1 MKRSVGRKSVRP
13 IEPGPQGRCPSFAG
27 RRRLQFSFILPTGNV
42 VDARGAG
49 LLGEMVAGNAAFGYT
64 SLKVS
69 IPYPRVRRVANEAR
83 GDATLLTS
91 LHRFVS
97 QRFTSSRGLASVS
110 EEPDFGL
117 AMDTLTSVKD
127 LLFTLLLKVGVAS
140 SFAAL
145 LARWNTFRRVLFTE
159 ERDPD
164 QKLKLMLFMTPPLIV
179 GVSLRLVGFP
189 YRFADLSL
197 EGAFLMG
204 LLGGRVV
211 GPIGG
216 AIITIPALMAHEWL
230 AMPAASTA
238 GLLGGLMRQAI
249 PNKEDL
255 WNFGPFTFLN
265 IPRDV
270 VRLVRHAQMSWELLP
285 LLACVGL
292 ELGRVALAIAT
303 KPKWLFAIDPH
314 WNWWLLLCVLAT
326 VMSVAAPLK
335 IWNNT
340 RVEMNLEQHQQ
351 LLLKARMD
359 ALSSQIN
366 PHFLFNTLNTVS
378 SLIRFDPDAAR
389 GVVLK
394 LSNILRRLL
403 RKHETFVPLREELQ
417 FIDDYLDIE
426 VARFGRDNLEIVKK
440 VDEEALE
447 VFVPSMLLQPIVEN
461 CLKHGLAPKIDGG
474 KIQLR
479 TVNRDGRLRIEIED
493 NGVGISEEKMPH
505 VYVEG
510 IGLSNVRERL
520 RVLYGTDFR
529 LEIESPPGTGTL
541 IRIDIPELVSSMQPV
556 GT

>member
-1 MKRSVGRKSVRP
+1 MDTATSVR
-13 IEPGPQGRCPSFAG
+13 
-27 RRRLQFSFILPTGNV
+27 
-42 VDARGAG
+42 
-49 LLGEMVAGNAAFGYT
+49 
-64 SLKVS
+64 
-69 IPYPRVRRVANEAR
+69 
-83 GDATLLTS
+83 
-91 LHRFVS
+91 
-97 QRFTSSRGLASVS
+97 
-110 EEPDFGL
+110 
-117 AMDTLTSVKD
+117 D

-159 ERDPD
+159 ERDVD
-164 QKLKLMLFMTPPLIV
+164 QKLKLMMFMVPPLIV
-179 GVSLRLVGFP
+179 GVMLRLVGSA
-189 YRFADLSL
+189 YKFADLSL

-216 AIITIPALMAHEWL
+216 AIITIPALISHEWL
-230 AMPAASTA
+230 GMPVAATA
-238 GLLGGLMRQAI
+238 GLLGGLIRQAI
-249 PNKEDL
+249 PNKEDI

-265 IPRDV
+265 IPRATV
-270 VRLVRHAQMSWELLP
+270 KLLRKAELSWEMAP
-285 LLACVGL
+285 LTTCIAL
-292 ELGRVALAIAT
+292 ELGRVALVHAT
-303 KPKWLFAIDPH
+303 KLKWLFAIDPN
-314 WNWWLLLCVLAT
+314 WDWWLGLVVIAT
-326 VMSVAAPLK
+326 LMSVAAPLK

-340 RVEMNLEQHQQ
+340 RIEMNLERHQQ

-378 SLIRFDPDAAR
+378 ALIRIDPDSAR

-403 RKHETFVPLREELQ
+403 RKHETFVPLSEELQ

-426 VARFGRDNLEIVKK
+426 VARFGRDNLEIVKQLG
-440 VDEEALE
+440 EETLE
-447 VFVPSMLLQPIVEN
+447 AFVPSMLLQPIVEN
-461 CLKHGLAPKIDGG
+461 CLKHGLAPKLGGG

-479 TVNRDGRLRIEIED
+479 TTTRDGRLHIEIED

-520 RVLYGTDFR
+520 HVLYGADFN
-529 LEIESPPGTGTL
+529 LEIQSRPGEGTV
-541 IRIDIPELVSSMQPV
+541 IRINVPALVPAMQTV
-556 GT
+556 G

>member
-1 MKRSVGRKSVRP
+1 MR
-13 IEPGPQGRCPSFAG
+13 
-27 RRRLQFSFILPTGNV
+27 
-42 VDARGAG
+42 
-49 LLGEMVAGNAAFGYT
+49 
-64 SLKVS
+64 
-69 IPYPRVRRVANEAR
+69 
-83 GDATLLTS
+83 
-91 LHRFVS
+91 
-97 QRFTSSRGLASVS
+97 RFTSRGRLASVS
-110 EEPDFGL
+110 EARLERN

-164 QKLKLMLFMTPPLIV
+164 QKLKLMLFMTPPLIL

-216 AIITIPALMAHEWL
+216 AIITIPALAAHEWL

-249 PNKEDL
+249 PNKEEL

-270 VRLVRHAQMSWELLP
+270 VRFVRHTKMSWELLP
-285 LLACVGL
+285 LLACVVL
-292 ELGRVALAIAT
+292 ELGRVALAVGT
-303 KPKWLFAIDPH
+303 NPKWLFAIEPQWD
-314 WNWWLLLCVLAT
+314 WWLALCVLAT
-326 VMSVAAPLK
+326 LMSVAAPLK

-340 RVEMNLEQHQQ
+340 RIEMNLERHQQ

-426 VARFGRDNLEIVKK
+426 VARFGRDNLEIIKN
-440 VDEEALE
+440 VDEDALE
-447 VFVPSMLLQPIVEN
+447 AFVPSMLLQPIVEN

-479 TVNRDGRLRIEIED
+479 TTNRDGRLHIEIED

-520 RVLYGTDFR
+520 RVLYGADFR
-529 LEIESPPGTGTL
+529 LEIESHTGQGTV
-541 IRIDIPELVSSMQPV
+541 IRIDIPELVSTMQAV
-556 GT
+556 G

>member
-1 MKRSVGRKSVRP
+1 
-13 IEPGPQGRCPSFAG
+13 
-27 RRRLQFSFILPTGNV
+27 
-42 VDARGAG
+42 
-49 LLGEMVAGNAAFGYT
+49 
-64 SLKVS
+64 
-69 IPYPRVRRVANEAR
+69 
-83 GDATLLTS
+83 
-91 LHRFVS
+91 
-97 QRFTSSRGLASVS
+97 
-110 EEPDFGL
+110 
-117 AMDTLTSVKD
+117 MDTLTSVKD

-164 QKLKLMLFMTPPLIV
+164 QKLKLMLFMTPPLVV
-179 GVSLRLVGFP
+179 GVALRLVGFP

-216 AIITIPALMAHEWL
+216 AIITIPALAAHEWL
-230 AMPAASTA
+230 AMPAAATA

-270 VRLVRHAQMSWELLP
+270 VRLLRHGTISWELLP
-285 LLACVGL
+285 LMACVGL
-292 ELGRVALAIAT
+292 ELGRVALAVAT
-303 KPKWLFAIDPH
+303 KPTWLFAIDPH
-314 WNWWLLLCVLAT
+314 WDWWLGLCVLAT
-326 VMSVAAPLK
+326 LMSVAAPLK

-340 RVEMNLEQHQQ
+340 RIEMNLERHQQ

-403 RKHETFVPLREELQ
+403 RKHETFVPLREELH

-426 VARFGRDNLEIVKK
+426 VARFGRDNLEIVKQ
-440 VDEEALE
+440 VDDEALE
-447 VFVPSMLLQPIVEN
+447 SFVPSMLLQPIVEN

-474 KIQLR
+474 RIQLR
-479 TVNRDGRLRIEIED
+479 TTNRDGRLHIEIED

-520 RVLYGTDFR
+520 RVLYGADFR
-529 LEIESPPGTGTL
+529 LEIESHTGQGTV
-541 IRIDIPELVSSMQPV
+541 IRIDIPELVSTMQAV
-556 GT
+556 G

>member
-1 MKRSVGRKSVRP
+1 
-13 IEPGPQGRCPSFAG
+13 
-27 RRRLQFSFILPTGNV
+27 
-42 VDARGAG
+42 
-49 LLGEMVAGNAAFGYT
+49 
-64 SLKVS
+64 
-69 IPYPRVRRVANEAR
+69 
-83 GDATLLTS
+83 
-91 LHRFVS
+91 
-97 QRFTSSRGLASVS
+97 
-110 EEPDFGL
+110 
-117 AMDTLTSVKD
+117 MDTLTSG

-164 QKLKLMLFMTPPLIV
+164 QKLKLMLFMTPPLIL

-216 AIITIPALMAHEWL
+216 AIITIPALAAHEWL

-249 PNKEDL
+249 PNKEEL

-265 IPRDV
+265 IPRDL
-270 VRLVRHAQMSWELLP
+270 VRLVRQTKMSWELLP
-285 LLACVGL
+285 LLACVAL
-292 ELGRVALAIAT
+292 ELGRVAIAVAT
-303 KPKWLFAIDPH
+303 KPQWLFAIEPH
-314 WNWWLLLCVLAT
+314 WDWWLALCVLAT

-340 RVEMNLEQHQQ
+340 RIEMNLERHQQ

-426 VARFGRDNLEIVKK
+426 VARFGRDNLEIIKNI
-440 VDEEALE
+440 DEEALE
-447 VFVPSMLLQPIVEN
+447 AFVPSMLLQPIVEN

-479 TVNRDGRLRIEIED
+479 TTNRNGRLHIEIED

-520 RVLYGTDFR
+520 RVLYSTDFR
-529 LEIESPPGTGTL
+529 LEIESRTGEGTV
-541 IRIDIPELVSSMQPV
+541 IRIDIPELVSTMQAV
-556 GT
+556 G

>member
-1 MKRSVGRKSVRP
+1 
-13 IEPGPQGRCPSFAG
+13 
-27 RRRLQFSFILPTGNV
+27 
-42 VDARGAG
+42 
-49 LLGEMVAGNAAFGYT
+49 
-64 SLKVS
+64 
-69 IPYPRVRRVANEAR
+69 
-83 GDATLLTS
+83 
-91 LHRFVS
+91 
-97 QRFTSSRGLASVS
+97 
-110 EEPDFGL
+110 
-117 AMDTLTSVKD
+117 MDTLTSVKD
-127 LLFTLLLKVGVAS
+127 LLFTLLLKVGVA
-140 SFAAL
+140 FAAL

-164 QKLKLMLFMTPPLIV
+164 QKLKLMLFMTPPLIL

-216 AIITIPALMAHEWL
+216 AIITIPALAAHEWL

-249 PNKEDL
+249 PNKEEL

-265 IPRDV
+265 IPRDL
-270 VRLVRHAQMSWELLP
+270 VRLVRQTKMSWELLP
-285 LLACVGL
+285 LLACVAL
-292 ELGRVALAIAT
+292 ELGRVAIAVAT
-303 KPKWLFAIDPH
+303 KPQWLFAIEPH
-314 WNWWLLLCVLAT
+314 WDWWLALCVLAT

-340 RVEMNLEQHQQ
+340 RIEMNLERHQQ

-426 VARFGRDNLEIVKK
+426 VARFGRDNLEIIKNI
-440 VDEEALE
+440 DEEALE
-447 VFVPSMLLQPIVEN
+447 AFVPSMLLQPIVEN

-479 TVNRDGRLRIEIED
+479 TTNRNGRLHIEIED

-520 RVLYGTDFR
+520 RVLYSTDFR
-529 LEIESPPGTGTL
+529 LEIESRTGEGTV
-541 IRIDIPELVSSMQPV
+541 IRIDIPELVSTMQAV
-556 GT
+556 G

>member
-1 MKRSVGRKSVRP
+1 
-13 IEPGPQGRCPSFAG
+13 
-27 RRRLQFSFILPTGNV
+27 
-42 VDARGAG
+42 
-49 LLGEMVAGNAAFGYT
+49 
-64 SLKVS
+64 
-69 IPYPRVRRVANEAR
+69 
-83 GDATLLTS
+83 
-91 LHRFVS
+91 
-97 QRFTSSRGLASVS
+97 LASVS
-110 EEPDFGL
+110 KSFNTPVDSIFSTRDF
-117 AMDTLTSVKD
+117 
-127 LLFTLLLKVGVAS
+127 LFTLLLKVGVAA

-164 QKLKLMLFMTPPLIV
+164 QKLKLMLFMTPPLIL
-179 GVSLRLVGFP
+179 GVALRLVSP
-189 YRFADLSL
+189 AYRFADLSI

-216 AIITIPALMAHEWL
+216 AIVTIPALAAHEWL
-230 AMPAASTA
+230 GMPAASAA
-238 GLLGGLMRQAI
+238 GLVGGLIRQAI
-249 PNKEDL
+249 PNKEEL

-265 IPRDV
+265 IPKAV
-270 VRLVRHAQMSWELLP
+270 VRMVRRAEISWEMLP
-285 LLACVGL
+285 LMTCVGL
-292 ELGRVALAIAT
+292 ELGRVALATAT
-303 KPKWLFAIDPH
+303 KPTWLFAIDEH
-314 WNWWLLLCVLAT
+314 WNWWLALALIAAL
-326 VMSVAAPLK
+326 MSVAAPLK

-340 RVEMNLEQHQQ
+340 RIEMNLEKHQQ

-366 PHFLFNTLNTVS
+366 PHFLFNTLHTVS
-378 SLIRFDPDAAR
+378 SLIRMDPDTAR

-426 VARFGRDNLEIVKK
+426 VARFGRDNLDIVKQIE
-440 VDEEALE
+440 DSALE
-447 VFVPSMLLQPIVEN
+447 AFIPSMLLQPIVEN
-461 CLKHGLAPKIDGG
+461 CLKHGLAPKLGGG

-479 TVNRDGRLRIEIED
+479 AVQHDGRLQIEIED

-520 RVLYGTDFR
+520 HVLYGTDFKLDLQSR
-529 LEIESPPGTGTL
+529 PGEGTL
-541 IRIDIPELVSSMQPV
+541 IRIEVPELTPTLQEAAI
-556 GT
+556 G

>member
-1 MKRSVGRKSVRP
+1 
-13 IEPGPQGRCPSFAG
+13 
-27 RRRLQFSFILPTGNV
+27 
-42 VDARGAG
+42 
-49 LLGEMVAGNAAFGYT
+49 
-64 SLKVS
+64 
-69 IPYPRVRRVANEAR
+69 
-83 GDATLLTS
+83 
-91 LHRFVS
+91 
-97 QRFTSSRGLASVS
+97 
-110 EEPDFGL
+110 
-117 AMDTLTSVKD
+117 MDTLTSG

-179 GVSLRLVGFP
+179 GVALRLVGFP

-216 AIITIPALMAHEWL
+216 AIITIPALAAHEWL

-270 VRLVRHAQMSWELLP
+270 VRLVRHAKISWELLP
-285 LLACVGL
+285 LMACVGL
-292 ELGRVALAIAT
+292 ELGRVSVAVAT
-303 KPKWLFAIDPH
+303 KPTWLFAIDPH
-314 WNWWLLLCVLAT
+314 WDWWLGLCVLAT
-326 VMSVAAPLK
+326 LMSVAAPLK

-340 RVEMNLEQHQQ
+340 RIEMNLERHQQ

-426 VARFGRDNLEIVKK
+426 VARFGRDNLEIIKHI
-440 VDEEALE
+440 DEEALE
-447 VFVPSMLLQPIVEN
+447 AFVPSMLLQPVVEN

-479 TVNRDGRLRIEIED
+479 TTNRDGRLHIEIED

-520 RVLYGTDFR
+520 RVLYGADFR
-529 LEIESPPGTGTL
+529 LEIESHTGQGTV
-541 IRIDIPELVSSMQPV
+541 IRIDIPELVSTMQAV
-556 GT
+556 G

>member
-1 MKRSVGRKSVRP
+1 MES
-13 IEPGPQGRCPSFAG
+13 I
-27 RRRLQFSFILPTGNV
+27 FST
-42 VDARGAG
+42 R
-49 LLGEMVAGNAAFGYT
+49 
-64 SLKVS
+64 
-69 IPYPRVRRVANEAR
+69 
-83 GDATLLTS
+83 
-91 LHRFVS
+91 
-97 QRFTSSRGLASVS
+97 
-110 EEPDFGL
+110 DF
-117 AMDTLTSVKD
+117 
-127 LLFTLLLKVGVAS
+127 LFTLLLKVGVAA

-164 QKLKLMLFMTPPLIV
+164 QKLKLMLFMTPPLIL
-179 GVSLRLVGFP
+179 GVTLRLVSP
-189 YRFADLSL
+189 AYRFADLSI

-216 AIITIPALMAHEWL
+216 AIVTIPALAAHEWL
-230 AMPAASTA
+230 GMPAASAA
-238 GLLGGLMRQAI
+238 GLLGGLIRQAI
-249 PNKEDL
+249 PDKEDL

-265 IPRDV
+265 IPKAV
-270 VRLVRHAQMSWELLP
+270 VRLVGKAEMSWEMLP
-285 LLACVGL
+285 LVACVGL
-292 ELGRVALAIAT
+292 EVGRVALVIAT
-303 KPKWLFAIDPH
+303 KPRWLFAIDH
-314 WNWWLLLCVLAT
+314 AWNWWLVLAVIAT
-326 VMSVAAPLK
+326 LMSVAAPLK

-340 RVEMNLEQHQQ
+340 RIEMNLERHQQ

-378 SLIRFDPDAAR
+378 SLIRMDPDTAR

-426 VARFGRDNLEIVKK
+426 VARFGDNLDITKK
-440 VDEEALE
+440 IEDSALE
-447 VFVPSMLLQPIVEN
+447 AFIPSMLLQPIVEN
-461 CLKHGLAPKIDGG
+461 CLKHGLAPKVGGG

-479 TVNRDGRLRIEIED
+479 AVQRGGRLQIEIED
-493 NGVGISEEKMPH
+493 NGVGISEERMPH

-520 RVLYGTDFR
+520 RVLYGTDFNLDLQSR
-529 LEIESPPGTGTL
+529 PGEGTL
-541 IRIDIPELVSSMQPV
+541 IRIEIPELTPTLQEAAA
-556 GT
+556 G